1 MKTLM
6 VALAAAGFLVAPV
19 SINSLSAQQTDP
31 QPTCRMCE
39 GTYLPATEIQDYLK
53 KALAEKRTDQQAR
66 DVDIGKAHVGIGVVY
81 RGKLDAPAP
90 DSVAEHDLVSE
101 VYYIMSGSGTLVL
114 GPDITNMK
122 RRPAEAETVARN
134 APQSACAIAM
144 SERIDMTRRT
154 IIVVVA
160 VTLVSL
166 APFYVASAQAPAVVG
181 AATEI
186 PGVVKGGS
194 P

>member
-66 DVDIGKAHVGIGVVY
+66 DVDIGRAHIGIGVVH
-81 RGKLDAPAP
+81 RGKLDTRSLSMIWSARCITSCRDPARWCW
-90 DSVAEHDLVSE
+90 V
-101 VYYIMSGSGTLVL
+101 
-114 GPDITNMK
+114 
-122 RRPAEAETVARN
+122 
-134 APQSACAIAM
+134 
-144 SERIDMTRRT
+144 RI
-154 IIVVVA
+154 
-160 VTLVSL
+160 
-166 APFYVASAQAPAVVG
+166 
-181 AATEI
+181 
-186 PGVVKGGS
+186 S
-194 P
+194 PR